1 MAFAGPARADA
12 RCASMVVETDE
23 TLDGL
28 KAEVAE
34 WVRRASA
41 RGAGIDTCARVK
53 LRRRPSAIRVDVQ
66 LEDGRHATRTVP
78 ERKDVVPTLEAL
90 LFVPEPDSA
99 IPEAERE
106 PDASSGP
113 PATPAVTSVQT
124 ASPAGSPDRARAA
137 PRAEPPARQRLAISA
152 ATAAAGSAAP
162 EPSRGDTDDRL
173 GIELTVVT
181 GARFGDGQS
190 SVGLGALTLLDL
202 WGWLAGIEVRA
213 DGYAITDRAAH
224 ARLELAAL
232 AGRRLRFEA
241 LALDL
246 VAGPAL
252 AFASDSVIERTPAGA
267 RIETSPIAVPRLL
280 ARCHLNFAPR
290 SVLRTFIGVDA
301 ELGARGPAAPNIPG
315 AAPSLPVW
323 MAGLA
328 LGATLGTR

>member
-1 MAFAGPARADA
+1 
-12 RCASMVVETDE
+12 MVVETDE
-23 TLDGL
+23 TLGGL
-28 KAEVAE
+28 AAEVTE
-34 WVRRASA
+34 WVRRARA

-53 LRRRPSAIRVDVQ
+53 LGRRPSAIRVDVQ

-99 IPEAERE
+99 LPEAERE
-106 PDASSGP
+106 PGASPGP
-113 PATPAVTSVQT
+113 PTTTAVTSVQT
-124 ASPAGSPDRARAA
+124 ASPADSDRSRAA
-137 PRAEPPARQRLAISA
+137 PRAEPPPRQRLAITA
-152 ATAAAGSAAP
+152 ATAPVGSAVP
-162 EPSRGDTDDRL
+162 EPSPGDTADRL
-173 GIELTVVT
+173 GIELSVVT

-213 DGYAITDRAAH
+213 DGYAITDSAAH

-246 VAGPAL
+246 MAGPAL
-252 AFASDSVIERTPAGA
+252 AFAGDSAIERTPAGA

-301 ELGARGPAAPNIPG
+301 ELGARGPAEPNIPG